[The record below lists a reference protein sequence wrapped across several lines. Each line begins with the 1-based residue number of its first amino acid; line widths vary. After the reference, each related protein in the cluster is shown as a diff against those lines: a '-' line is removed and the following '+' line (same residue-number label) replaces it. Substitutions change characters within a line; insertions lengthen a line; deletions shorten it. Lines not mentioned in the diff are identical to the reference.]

1 MDLREKISV
10 IQNLIGVKNFKDAI
24 YHCNKL
30 LKQYPNISYIY
41 NLCGLAHQGN
51 REMLKS
57 IELFSKALHY
67 EPQNIAAKNNLANS
81 YKHTNQNRKAEEIF
95 KSIINQDPNNIKAL
109 NNYANLKKKI
119 NDFKSAKKLLL
130 KALEIEPNEPNI
142 LFSLAEC
149 YQNTGD
155 KEEAKNL
162 ANKVLMLQPK
172 NPIVHKFI
180 SGLVDHNSKESNL
193 ETMNNIFTDNDFE
206 KYSADQK
213 MNLCFALG
221 RAYED
226 IRDYKNSFKFLEKAN
241 LIGKQTNN
249 YQISNDEELFN
260 NIIKIFKS
268 VDFKKISK
276 KNLGKKIIFIC
287 GMPRSGTTLV
297 EQIIASHSQVSGA
310 GELEYLQSI
319 VKGFFL
325 EKSFLNKEKI
335 VQEVSFEKN
344 IVGEKYIDFIN
355 FHNFD
360 TEIITDKAPQNFIWL
375 GFVKIFFP
383 NCKII
388 HCYRNPKDN
397 CLSLYKNYFPSKD
410 MPWSFDQKDIAKYY
424 ILYQE
429 LMDFWNSIFSE
440 TIFDVNYENLVNEPE
455 THIRKIIK
463 YCDLEWEDQ
472 CLKFHETKKT
482 PIQTVSANQA
492 RQPIYKSSVDSNQKY
507 SNYLSEMFNILD
519 TNH

>member
-1 MDLREKISV
+1 M
-10 IQNLIGVKNFKDAI
+10 
-24 YHCNKL
+24 H
-30 LKQYPNISYIY
+30 
-41 NLCGLAHQGN
+41 
-51 REMLKS
+51 
-57 IELFSKALHY
+57 
-67 EPQNIAAKNNLANS
+67 
-81 YKHTNQNRKAEEIF
+81 
-95 KSIINQDPNNIKAL
+95 
-109 NNYANLKKKI
+109 
-119 NDFKSAKKLLL
+119 
-130 KALEIEPNEPNI
+130 
-142 LFSLAEC
+142 
-149 YQNTGD
+149 
-155 KEEAKNL
+155 
-162 ANKVLMLQPK
+162 
-172 NPIVHKFI
+172 
-180 SGLVDHNSKESNL
+180 
-193 ETMNNIFTDNDFE
+193 NIFTDKDFE

-221 RAYED
+221 RALED
-226 IRDYKNSFKFLEKAN
+226 TKDYKNSFKFLQRGN
-241 LIGKQTNN
+241 SIGKQSNR
-249 YQISNDEELFN
+249 YQISTDEELFN

-268 VDFKKISK
+268 FDFKNISK
-276 KNLGKKIIFIC
+276 KNLEKKIIFIC

-310 GELEYLQSI
+310 GELEYLRSI
-319 VKGFFL
+319 IKGFFL
-325 EKSFLNKEKI
+325 QKSSLNKEKI
-335 VQEVSFEKN
+335 VQESTFEKN
-344 IVGEKYIDFIN
+344 IIGEKYLDLIK

-424 ILYQE
+424 ILYQQ
-429 LMDFWNSIFSE
+429 LMDFWKSIFSE
-440 TIFDVNYENLVNEPE
+440 KIFDVNYENLVNEPE

-472 CLKFHETKKT
+472 CLKFHEIKKT
-482 PIQTVSANQA
+482 PIQTVSVNQA